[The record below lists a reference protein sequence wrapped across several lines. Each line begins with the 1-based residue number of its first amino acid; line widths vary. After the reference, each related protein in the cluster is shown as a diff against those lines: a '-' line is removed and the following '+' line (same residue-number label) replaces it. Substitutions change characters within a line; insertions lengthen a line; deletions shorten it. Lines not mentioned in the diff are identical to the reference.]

1 MAHQKG
7 GALMRYQPVIGL
19 EVHVQLKTDSKIFC
33 GCSTTFGSEP
43 NSQTCPVCLGL
54 PGALP
59 VLNKKVVEF
68 AIQAGLS
75 TNCSIT
81 PRSIFARKNYFYP
94 DLPKGYQISQFED
107 PICQHG
113 WLDIQIEGQEL
124 SPEQQDKCV
133 NEVIS
138 CQKSAK
144 NNFSRTKRIGITR
157 IHMEE
162 DAGKLVHNDV
172 SGLGDGSGVDLN
184 RACTPL
190 LEVVSEP
197 DLRSSDEAVSYLK
210 QLHQIVTW
218 LGICDG
224 NMEEGSFRCDAN
236 VSVMPLGS
244 ETLGTRAEIKNVNSF
259 KFVKQAI
266 EYEIQRQIDLIED
279 GGTVVQETRLFD
291 PNSGTTR
298 SMRSKEEAHD
308 YRYFPDPDLVPLVI
322 DDAWV
327 QRTRDGL
334 PELPEQR
341 KQRFMTEWS
350 LSAYDAEVLTANR
363 SLAEYFEACV
373 ALHANAKVVSNWI
386 MGEITRVL
394 NDTGTSIDRC
404 PVTPQLLVD
413 LLKLIEG
420 GTISGKIAK
429 TVFDEMW
436 RSGKDPAVIVQEQ
449 GLVQVSDSGAIEAII
464 DEILTREAGQVEEF
478 RSGKDKLFGFFVG
491 QVMKASKG
499 KANPAVVNELLMSKL
514 KG

>member
-1 MAHQKG
+1 MK
-7 GALMRYQPVIGL
+7 YQPVIGL
-19 EVHVQLKTDSKIFC
+19 EVHVQLKTDTKIFC
-33 GCSTTFGSEP
+33 GCSTTFGAEP
-43 NSQTCPVCLGL
+43 NSHTCPVCLGL

-68 AIQAGLS
+68 AIKAGLS

-107 PICQHG
+107 PICQWG
-113 WLDIQIEGQEL
+113 WLDIKVDGQEL
-124 SPEQQDKCV
+124 
-133 NEVIS
+133 
-138 CQKSAK
+138 
-144 NNFSRTKRIGITR
+144 KRIRITR

-162 DAGKLVHNDV
+162 DAGKLVHGEL
-172 SGLGDGSGVDLN
+172 SGPGDGSGVDLN

-197 DLRSSDEAVSYLK
+197 DLRTSDEAVSYLK

-236 VSVMPLGS
+236 VSVMPVGS
-244 ETLGTRAEIKNVNSF
+244 DTLGTRAEIKNVNSF

-322 DDAWV
+322 SDEWV
-327 QRTRDGL
+327 ERARQEL

-341 KQRFMTEWS
+341 QQRFVSE
-350 LSAYDAEVLTANR
+350 LALPLYDAEVLTASR
-363 SLAEYFEACV
+363 DLADYFEACV
-373 ALHANAKVVSNWI
+373 AAGCNAKTVGNWI
-386 MGEITRVL
+386 MGEITRTL
-394 NDTGTSIDRC
+394 NDSGTSIDAC
-404 PVTPQLLVD
+404 PVAPAQLAE
-413 LLKLIEG
+413 LLTLIDN

-429 TVFDEMW
+429 TVFDAMW
-436 RSGKDPAVIVQEQ
+436 TSGKTPQAIVEEQ
-449 GLVQVSDSGAIEAII
+449 GLVQVSDSSAIESII
-464 DEILTREAGQVEEF
+464 DEIMAANSGQVEEY
-478 RSGKDKLFGFFVG
+478 RGGKEKVFGFFVG

-499 KANPAVVNELLMSKL
+499 KANPSVVNELLLDKL

>member
-1 MAHQKG
+1 MK
-7 GALMRYQPVIGL
+7 YQPVIGL
-19 EVHVQLKTDSKIFC
+19 EVHVQLLTDTKIFC
-33 GCSTTFGSEP
+33 GCSTTFGAEP

-59 VLNKKVVEF
+59 VLNKKVVDF
-68 AIQAGLS
+68 AIKAGLS

-81 PRSIFARKNYFYP
+81 QRSIFARKNYFYP

-107 PICQHG
+107 PICQRG
-113 WLDIQIEGQEL
+113 WLDITVNGQEL
-124 SPEQQDKCV
+124 
-133 NEVIS
+133 
-138 CQKSAK
+138 
-144 NNFSRTKRIGITR
+144 KRIGITR

-162 DAGKLVHNDV
+162 DAGKLVHGEL
-172 SGLGDGSGVDLN
+172 SGPGDGSGVDLN

-197 DLRSSDEAVSYLK
+197 DLRSSDEAVTYLK

-236 VSVMPLGS
+236 VSVMPVGS
-244 ETLGTRAEIKNVNSF
+244 STLGTRAEIKNINSF
-259 KFVKQAI
+259 KFVKLAI
-266 EYEIQRQIDLIED
+266 EHEIQRQIDLIED

-322 DDAWV
+322 SDEWIERSR
-327 QRTRDGL
+327 QEL

-341 KQRFMTEWS
+341 QQRFMVD
-350 LSAYDAEVLTANR
+350 LGLPQYDAEVLTASR
-363 SLAEYFEACV
+363 PLADYFEAGV
-373 ALHANAKVVSNWI
+373 AAGGNAKAVGNWI
-386 MGEITRVL
+386 MGEITRAL
-394 NDTGTSIDRC
+394 NDSGTPIEAC
-404 PVTPQLLVD
+404 PVTPAQLAE
-413 LLKLIEG
+413 LLKLIDN

-429 TVFDEMW
+429 TVFEEMW
-436 RSGKDPAVIVQEQ
+436 RSGKTPQSIIEEQ
-449 GLVQVSDSGAIEAII
+449 GLVQVSDSGAIEGII
-464 DEILTREAGQVEEF
+464 DEIMAANAGQVEEY
-478 RSGKDKLFGFFVG
+478 RGGKEKVFGFFVG

-499 KANPAVVNELLMSKL
+499 KANPAVVNELLLSKL
-514 KG
+514 QG